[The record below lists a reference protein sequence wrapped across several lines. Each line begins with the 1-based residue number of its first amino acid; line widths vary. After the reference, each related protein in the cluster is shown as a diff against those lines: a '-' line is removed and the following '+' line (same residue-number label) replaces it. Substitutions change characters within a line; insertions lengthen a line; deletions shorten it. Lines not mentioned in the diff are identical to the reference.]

1 MPLPEEN
8 SDLNVISDNGPLKE
22 LRRQL
27 QSLTSLGSSDS
38 NSDMMTGAT
47 APDSSCVNRDKSTRV
62 ERLLQQRQRSMQRIK
77 STTVL
82 TSAFDAIDDTSTSEV
97 YKLGEARVRQRL
109 IIAANRLPISAQRKS
124 DGKWVLNQSAGGLV
138 SALSG
143 VGNNYEMLWVGWPG
157 VFVEE
162 GPDRHALTQL
172 LLRRG
177 CLPVYL
183 SRSEVDLYY
192 NGYCNN
198 VLWPLFHYV
207 PLSFESKLSE
217 TKNMVRC
224 KNSQLSTG
232 TIFFVSSAPV

>member
-1 MPLPEEN
+1 VPREASNPIET
-8 SDLNVISDNGPLKE
+8 GPLKE

-27 QSLTSLGSSDS
+27 ESLSTLGSSDALGDLS
-38 NSDMMTGAT
+38 TNAAAAAAAAAAAVEAALEGGSAK
-47 APDSSCVNRDKSTRV
+47 RDKSTRV
-62 ERLLQQRQRSMQRIK
+62 ERLLQERQRSMQRIK
-77 STTVL
+77 SATFLLSNVEDYEETCPL
-82 TSAFDAIDDTSTSEV
+82 EDHE
-97 YKLGEARVRQRL
+97 GEPARNKQRL
-109 IIAANRLPISAQRKS
+109 IIAANRLPISAQRRA
-124 DGKWVLNQSAGGLV
+124 DGKWGLNQSAGGLV

-162 GPDRHALTQL
+162 GPDRDALTQL

-177 CLPVYL
+177 CLPIYL

-198 VLWPLFHYV
+198 ILWPLFHYV

-217 TKNMVRC
+217 TKNMVW
-224 KNSQLSTG
+224 SLQLN
-232 TIFFVSSAPV
+232 VNC

>member
-1 MPLPEEN
+1 MGAGAAPAAAAAAAVEAALEGSN
-8 SDLNVISDNGPLKE
+8 IS
-22 LRRQL
+22 
-27 QSLTSLGSSDS
+27 
-38 NSDMMTGAT
+38 
-47 APDSSCVNRDKSTRV
+47 RDKSTRV
-62 ERLLQQRQRSMQRIK
+62 ERLLQERQRSMQRIK
-77 STTVL
+77 SSTLITAV
-82 TSAFDAIDDTSTSEV
+82 TEEDDDTCPSEDQ
-97 YKLGEARVRQRL
+97 GGDHSRVKQRL
-109 IIAANRLPISAQRKS
+109 IIAANRLPISAQRKQ
-124 DGKWVLNQSAGGLV
+124 DGKWALNQSAGGLV

-162 GPDRHALTQL
+162 GPDRDALTQL

-177 CLPVYL
+177 CLPIYL

-217 TKNMVRC
+217 TKNMV
-224 KNSQLSTG
+224 G
-232 TIFFVSSAPV
+232 FASSLFYQ